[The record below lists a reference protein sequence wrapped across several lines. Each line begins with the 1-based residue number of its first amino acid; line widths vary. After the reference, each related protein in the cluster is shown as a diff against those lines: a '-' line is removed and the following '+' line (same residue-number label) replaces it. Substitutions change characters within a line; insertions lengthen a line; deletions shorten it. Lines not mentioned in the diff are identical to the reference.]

1 MPFDISYTVLLLYN
15 MNTRVSM
22 YCTTYIAY
30 YSQFDL
36 YPNPECN
43 MVIKSS
49 NFETV
54 RSQKAAD
61 KQKGPQIHKRTART
75 NKNTF

>member
-1 MPFDISYTVLLLYN
+1 
-15 MNTRVSM
+15 M

-30 YSQFDL
+30 YSQFDS

-43 MVIKSS
+43 TVIKSS
-49 NFETV
+49 KFETV

-61 KQKGPQIHKRTART
+61 KQKGPQIHKTTDRT
-75 NKNTF
+75 N